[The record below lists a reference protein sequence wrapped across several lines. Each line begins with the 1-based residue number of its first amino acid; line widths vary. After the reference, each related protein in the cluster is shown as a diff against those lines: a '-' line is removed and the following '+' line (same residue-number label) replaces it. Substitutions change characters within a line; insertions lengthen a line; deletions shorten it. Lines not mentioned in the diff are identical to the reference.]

1 MRISELVK
9 ELNAIKEKHG
19 DIQVKYN
26 GEQGEEDKTVDFIAV
41 EKEDCDKQ
49 SRFSQTTDIMPM
61 TLSC

>member
-26 GEQGEEDKTVDFIAV
+26 GEQGEEDKTVDFIEV
-41 EKEDCDKQ
+41 GEDCDKQ
-49 SRFSQTTDIMPM
+49 SYVF
-61 TLSC
+61 LY